1 MSAACRVCGAPGP
14 HPALVAR
21 EMMFGT
27 REPFEYVACTA
38 CGCVQ
43 IAEVPADL
51 SAHYPADYYSFG
63 AGGAGR
69 LRRFAKR
76 QRLRHA
82 LGLPSLGGALLTR
95 RYGPS
100 FVGRWLAPLRPA
112 LDSRILDVGS
122 GAGHLLFE
130 LRDAGFTSLTGA
142 DPFAPEEVRARGVRV
157 LRQSIHEVEG
167 TFDLVMLHH
176 TFEHLPDPAETLRSA
191 RRLVRPGGRVLL
203 RIPVADSY
211 AFRTYGADWVQL
223 DAPRHLFLHTEDSV
237 GRLAAGAGFEVSAVT
252 HDSSAFQFWGSE
264 QYRRDIPL
272 SDPRS
277 YGVDP
282 AASPFTPEEI
292 AAFERRADE
301 LNRAGDG
308 DQACFYLTRPAR

>member
-1 MSAACRVCGAPGP
+1 
-14 HPALVAR
+14 
-21 EMMFGT
+21 MMFGT
-27 REPFEYVACTA
+27 RDPFEYFDCTD

-43 IAEVPADL
+43 IAEVPDDL
-51 SAHYPADYYSFG
+51 SAHYPADYYSYG

-69 LRRFAKR
+69 LRRLAKR
-76 QRLRHA
+76 QRLRHS
-82 LGLPSLGGALLTR
+82 LGFPSPGGALLAR

-100 FVGRWLAPLRPA
+100 FVGQWLAPLRAA
-112 LDSRILDVGS
+112 LDDRILDVGS

-142 DPFAPEEVRARGVRV
+142 DPFAPAEVDTRGVRV

-167 TFDLVMLHH
+167 TFDLVMMHH
-176 TFEHLPDPAETLRSA
+176 TFEHLPDPAETLASA
-191 RRLVRPGGRVLL
+191 HRLVRPGGQVLL

-223 DAPRHLFLHTEDSV
+223 DAPRHLFLHTEDSI
-237 GRLAAGAGFEVSAVT
+237 GRLAVGAGLEVRSVAY
-252 HDSSAFQFWGSE
+252 DSSAFQFWGSE
-264 QYRRDIPL
+264 QYQRDVPL

-282 AASPFTPEEI
+282 EASPFTADEI
-292 AAFERRADE
+292 TAFERRAAE

-308 DQACFYLTRPAR
+308 DQARFTLVRPAP